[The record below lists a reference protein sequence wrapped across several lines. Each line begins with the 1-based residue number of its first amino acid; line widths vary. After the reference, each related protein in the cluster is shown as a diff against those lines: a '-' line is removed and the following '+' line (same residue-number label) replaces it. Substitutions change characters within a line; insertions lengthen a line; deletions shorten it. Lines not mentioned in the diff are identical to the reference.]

1 MLKMKLVLVF
11 MCIGCNCNHT
21 SSSGFNGMDSEGKND
36 SMSPNVHSK
45 VTTLYLLSLL
55 PYPDF
60 RPTLQPSWEEGPTL
74 VLAAQL
80 AVELINN
87 RSDILT
93 NYNIELIAGDSGCDV
108 STKTITAFVNHVLH
122 SGKQIVG
129 IVGPGCSASGLT
141 LSPLNARE
149 PLSLVNVHIAGS
161 LTLFNRTK
169 YPNSFGTLDSTQVFV
184 KASLALMKKNN
195 WKRVAAFYDESRPYY
210 YSTLLK
216 IQNIK
221 NKSVTV
227 FTSAVYSSHVPF
239 DALQQEKM
247 RIVFLLVGPDLLGK
261 ILCLAYQKGMMYP
274 DYQWIVVSRTLE
286 EATPAVSFLYAGKL
300 YSCTREEMYTAV
312 HSSLILHYRLDP
324 INQSMV
330 TDSGLTYKEFLQQ
343 YNQRVH
349 AYNTHHPKGI
359 IAPSVWAASYFDA
372 VWSLALALNN
382 SIDALYG
389 MGKSLSD
396 YHYGQHTMTEIIRNR
411 FLELDFEGA
420 SGKISYDW
428 SSGYVVRI
436 VNIYKINNG
445 RSTLVAYFNGS
456 QVMGIGAASFINDTF
471 PSERIFT
478 TVPTALWIGF
488 LSLAGIIFLL
498 FVVMHV
504 LTVAYRKHPSVKASS
519 PKLTHIVFVGCYLLI
534 VALMS
539 FIVKWGYIQDQAYCR
554 LLATVHYCS
563 LLGYTCIFS
572 TVLGKVWRIYRIFVH
587 FHNPGKLI
595 SDWVLMVFI
604 FLSVAVEFVP
614 IVTWSAV
621 NRTSAVN
628 STSAVNRTNSE
639 PKIYLEFPSEQNKTV
654 TDIVVRCESF
664 QGSNYYIWIAVLLTY
679 NGIIMLAS
687 CMLAILTH
695 CYGIPQHDFKEKHVI
710 IMAYALTVTLP
721 LGLGIFYILPVKP
734 KNILGEFFIMCFLL
748 TTAVSLSFFCLV
760 FPPIFKV
767 LKNKVHSTKL
777 KVVVIK

>member
-1 MLKMKLVLVF
+1 
-11 MCIGCNCNHT
+11 
-21 SSSGFNGMDSEGKND
+21 MDSEVEND
-36 SMSPNVHSK
+36 SVLPIVHSK

-55 PYPDF
+55 PYPDS

-93 NYNIELIAGDSGCDV
+93 DYNIELIAGDSGCDV
-108 STKTITAFVNHVLH
+108 SMKTITAFVNHVLH

-129 IVGPGCSASGLT
+129 IVGPGCSASALT

-161 LTLFNRTK
+161 LNLFNRTK

-195 WKRVAAFYDESRPYY
+195 WMRVAAFYDESRPYY
-210 YSTLLK
+210 YSTLLT
-216 IQNIK
+216 IQDNIASIK
-221 NKSVTV
+221 NRSVNV
-227 FTSAVYSSHVPF
+227 FAVYSSHVPF
-239 DALQQEKM
+239 DALQQDKR
-247 RIVFLLVGPDLLGK
+247 RIIFLLVGPDLLGK
-261 ILCLAYQKGMMYP
+261 ILCLAYHKEMMYP

-286 EATPAVSFLYAGKL
+286 EATPAVSFSYTGNL
-300 YSCTREEMYTAV
+300 YSCTREEMHTAV
-312 HSSLILHYRLDP
+312 HGSLILHYRLDP

-349 AYNTHHPKGI
+349 AYNTYHPKGI

-396 YHYGQHTMTEIIRNR
+396 YHYGQHMMTEIIRNR

-428 SSGYVVRI
+428 RSGYVVRI
-436 VNIYKINNG
+436 VNIYQINNG
-445 RSTLVAYFNGS
+445 RSSLVAYFNGS
-456 QVMGIGAASFINDTF
+456 QVMSIGATSFIDDTF

-478 TVPTALWIGF
+478 SVPTALWIGF
-488 LSLAGIIFLL
+488 SSLAGIILLL

-534 VALMS
+534 AALMS
-539 FIVKWGYIQDQAYCR
+539 FIVKWGYIQDEAYCR
-554 LLATVHYCS
+554 LLAIVHFCS
-563 LLGYTCIFS
+563 FLGYTCIFS
-572 TVLGKVWRIYRIFVH
+572 TVFGKVWRIYRIFVH

-595 SDWVLMVFI
+595 SDWVLMAFI

-614 IVTWSAV
+614 IVTWS
-621 NRTSAVN
+621 TVN
-628 STSAVNRTNSE
+628 SYRNISE
-639 PKIYLEFPSEQNKTV
+639 PQKLEFPSEQNDTI

-679 NGIIMLAS
+679 NGIIMFAS

-710 IMAYALTVTLP
+710 ILTYALTVTLP

-734 KNILGEFFIMCFLL
+734 KNILGEFFVMCFLL
-748 TTAVSLSFFCLV
+748 TTAISLSFFCLV

-777 KVVVIK
+777 KLVVVIK